1 MEVLHT
7 ARRAAAKVLGAGN
20 VLRLLLSSSLLG
32 SMGGLARKGPEL

>member
-1 MEVLHT
+1 MEVAQA

-20 VLRLLLSSSLLG
+20 VLRLTSCLMQ